1 MSTLTWQTGQDWQS
15 EDRFFSKVVVT
26 GLLVLL
32 VLSVLVPLY
41 SVPERSRQQQEQLP
55 PQLARVMLEQREIT
69 PPEPIEI
76 VEPEPEPL
84 PEPEPVAKPEQKVV
98 AASPVTQQQARQ
110 QAEQSGLLAMQDEL
124 AALRQTFTINQPAPQ
139 LQREGQQRAVVSAP
153 DVIANPMLAK
163 NAAKAAAA
171 VSADVDRAE
180 LARGERSAVA
190 EGELRGLASAAPT
203 STSSGAKTGADASS
217 QGGRSEASIRQ
228 TLEANKSSLYT
239 LYNRALRANPLLKG
253 KVVFELVI
261 QPDGSVAQ
269 VNVIESELNDERLE
283 RQLQLRLQAVN
294 FGAAE
299 VAPTRSQWTIAFLPG

>member
-1 MSTLTWQTGQDWQS
+1 
-15 EDRFFSKVVVT
+15 
-26 GLLVLL
+26 
-32 VLSVLVPLY
+32 
-41 SVPERSRQQQEQLP
+41 
-55 PQLARVMLEQREIT
+55 
-69 PPEPIEI
+69 
-76 VEPEPEPL
+76 
-84 PEPEPVAKPEQKVV
+84 
-98 AASPVTQQQARQ
+98 
-110 QAEQSGLLAMQDEL
+110 
-124 AALRQTFTINQPAPQ
+124 
-139 LQREGQQRAVVSAP
+139 
-153 DVIANPMLAK
+153 
-163 NAAKAAAA
+163 
-171 VSADVDRAE
+171 
-180 LARGERSAVA
+180 
-190 EGELRGLASAAPT
+190 LASAAPT